1 MKGIKLIG
9 TMLKTNLIIIGL
21 LVGFSSFSQ
30 SEDVGL
36 STLLSLDPSVRYGEL
51 KNGFTYYL
59 KENHT
64 PENTISF
71 NLVVKAGA
79 SNETTDQLEY
89 AHLLE
94 HLVAKQT
101 RNFPDVKG
109 YFRKIGGFS
118 KAQTR
123 SNATLYQA
131 TVPANS
137 KNNIEKVTQILFEW
151 AQGNTW
157 SPESIVVERAAVQGE
172 MRTTDP
178 YRLWLRRIRAK
189 KLAQPM
195 GIRVYNEEDHLKSLR
210 HYNHNALMNYYEKWY
225 QPEQQ
230 AVIIVGAIDL
240 DSLEKRIQQLF
251 SKLKK
256 PVATTKP
263 VFKKTDFVKP
273 KTIDS
278 SYYDVVMD
286 SIDHTLRLEIIR
298 KRPNFKIR
306 ANSPS
311 DYKNK
316 ILERL
321 YKKIL
326 SFKKQLLK
334 RDYHPPFESFDPDY
348 YLSGE
353 MSLYIHSSYMSIPI
367 DTNSLK
373 KSIQQGI
380 VAWKQLH
387 QSIQPEDLKKAKQQV
402 LEAFSGAQPLT
413 SGVISQR
420 LQDHFINGKAAPD
433 QKTEGELVANI
444 LNEIELN
451 DLFHF
456 IKEYTNLTKNTHFI
470 LYKGKDARIP
480 YLDCLEQWIQEVKI
494 DPTETFTLTQTPIP
508 SLKQEISIPTTKALD
523 TLVME
528 ENDLEISTVKLP
540 HNVTLIFKPSAP
552 KTAQFKNR
560 ISINAFRPIPVPIQN
575 KTDYII
581 GQLAPEVIQ
590 YLGAGSYNK
599 FVLDL
604 FKQEHH
610 LQLNLTSDEKFQKI
624 TGQSNKNDFTK
635 LIDLLY
641 LYLNNPRKDKAAFA
655 AWKNTLIDKMD
666 GKGIR
671 GSSAFVMKKV
681 EAIWYPQL
689 PVIQREDLAR
699 LTMEQLFLGLEK
711 SFSTIDGFT
720 FILTGDF
727 DTAAIASSLSRK
739 LTVFPTSNETIPN
752 NEFNFPIKK
761 INSHLTY
768 KNINQVYGRL
778 FFPVK
783 AEKDLKTHIQ
793 LELLALALNERIF
806 KRLREGC
813 YAPAAR
819 GKWMDFK
826 NNIYA
831 FEIEFDSALGN
842 QEHLVQLA
850 LEEFQD
856 LKKNGVTQ
864 EWLDTAIK
872 HQLTSYESG
881 FTHFGY
887 FNFWTT
893 YLERKVIHQEN
904 MAQEALEYG
913 TLLEYFITLEE
924 LNAAAQKYMSIS
936 HYQQFLGFPENY

>member
-1 MKGIKLIG
+1 MKGIKQLRRNIQSFL
-9 TMLKTNLIIIGL
+9 TLVGL
-21 LVGFSSFSQ
+21 LMGCSGFSQ
-30 SEDVGL
+30 SGNLNL
-36 STLLSLDPSVRYGEL
+36 STPLPLDSSVRYGKL

-59 KENHT
+59 KENHNPKHT
-64 PENTISF
+64 TIF
-71 NLVVKAGA
+71 NLVVNAGS

-101 RNFPDVKG
+101 RNFLDVKG
-109 YFRKIGGFS
+109 YFKKIGGFS

-131 TVPANS
+131 TLPATTKNS
-137 KNNIEKVTQILFEW
+137 IEKVTQMLYEW

-157 SPESIVVERAAVQGE
+157 SPESVAVERAAIQGE

-178 YRLWLRRIRAK
+178 HRLWLRRIRNK
-189 KLAQPM
+189 IVAQPM

-210 HYNHNALMNYYEKWY
+210 HYNHNALMNYYRKWY
-225 QPEQQ
+225 QPQQQ
-230 AVIIVGAIDL
+230 AVIVVGAINV
-240 DSLEKRIQQLF
+240 DSLETRIQQLF
-251 SKLKK
+251 SKLKN

-278 SYYDVVMD
+278 NYYDVVMD
-286 SIDHTLRLEIIR
+286 SIDPRLRLEIIR
-298 KRPNFKIR
+298 KRPNFEIR

-311 DYKNK
+311 DYKK
-316 ILERL
+316 MILERL
-321 YKKIL
+321 YKEIL
-326 SFKKQLLK
+326 NFKKQLLK
-334 RDYHPPFESFDPDY
+334 QDYHPPFKSFDPDY

-353 MSLYIHSSYMSIPI
+353 MSLYIHSTYMNIPI

-387 QSIQPEDLKKAKQQV
+387 QSIQPEDLTKAKQQV
-402 LEAFSGAQPLT
+402 LEAFSEAQPLT
-413 SGVISQR
+413 SGMISQR

-433 QKTEGELVANI
+433 QKTERELVANI
-444 LNEIELN
+444 LTTIELN

-456 IKEYTNLTKNTHFI
+456 IREYANLAKNTHFI
-470 LYKGKDARIP
+470 LYKGQDARVP
-480 YLDCLEQWIQEVKI
+480 HLDRLEQWIQEVKI
-494 DPTETFTLTQTPIP
+494 DPTATFTFTQTPIP
-508 SLKQEISIPTTKALD
+508 SLEKEISIPTPKALD
-523 TLVME
+523 KLVME
-528 ENDLEISTVKLP
+528 ENALGISAVKLP
-540 HNVTLIFKPSAP
+540 HSVTLIFKPSNP
-552 KTAQFKNR
+552 KTAPFKNR
-560 ISINAFRPIPVPIQN
+560 ISMNAFRPIPVDIKD
-575 KTDYII
+575 KTGYMI
-581 GQLAPEVIQ
+581 GQLAPEMVQ

-599 FVLDL
+599 FVLNQ
-604 FKQEHH
+604 FMEAHQI
-610 LQLNLTSDEKFQKI
+610 QLSLTSDHQFQRI
-624 TGQSNKNDFTK
+624 TGQSDTDDFIE
-635 LIDLLY
+635 LIHLLY
-641 LYLNNPRKDKAAFA
+641 LYLNNPRKDQEAFA
-655 AWKNTLIDKMD
+655 SWKNTVMDKLD

-671 GSSAFVMKKV
+671 GSSAFVMKKI
-681 EAIWYPQL
+681 ESIWYPQL
-689 PVIQREDLAR
+689 PVIHREDLAR
-699 LTMEQLFLGLEK
+699 LTMERLFLGLEE

-720 FILTGDF
+720 FIFTGDF
-727 DTAAIASSLSRK
+727 DTAAIATALSRK
-739 LTVFPTSNETIPN
+739 LAGFPAGNETMPN
-752 NEFNFPIKK
+752 NEFKFPFKK
-761 INSHLTY
+761 ITSDLNY

-783 AEKDLKTHIQ
+783 AEKDIKTRVHLQ
-793 LELLALALNERIF
+793 LLALALNERIF
-806 KRLREGC
+806 NRLREGC

-819 GKWMDFK
+819 GKWVDFK

-850 LEEFQD
+850 LEEFQE
-856 LKKNGVTQ
+856 LKKNGVKQ
-864 EWLDTAIK
+864 EWLDTAIQ
-872 HQLTSYESG
+872 HQLSAYESG
-881 FTHFGY
+881 FNDFGY

-924 LNAAAQKYMSIS
+924 LNAAAQKYMSTS
-936 HYQQFLGFPENY
+936 HYQQFLGFPEND